1 MWSQESWLFYKS
13 DYFHVLCPFH
23 LYVQSSTQLWWNA
36 HERSTTSRICL
47 GTGSSNPSSL
57 KWGTSILLS
66 FLHLPGEGA
75 SDLHFLFRHFLQL
88 FELSVPQVISSHMCH
103 FSFTMLNRALIKRF
117 AVASWIFFSKN
128 KKITQLQ
135 EAAVTLQKDMQAT
148 ERLTGITISKSLE

>member
-1 MWSQESWLFYKS
+1 MWSQESRLFYKS

-23 LYVQSSTQLWWNA
+23 LYVQSSTQLWLNA

-75 SDLHFLFRHFLQL
+75 SDLHFLFRHFLQI

-117 AVASWIFFSKN
+117 AVASWIFFSKK